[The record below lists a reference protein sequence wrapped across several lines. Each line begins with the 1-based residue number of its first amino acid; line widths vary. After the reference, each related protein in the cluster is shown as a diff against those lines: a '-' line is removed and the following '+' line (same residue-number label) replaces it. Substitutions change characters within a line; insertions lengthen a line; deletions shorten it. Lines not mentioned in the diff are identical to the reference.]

1 MGQRDRGLGENTL
14 RWGKPVGEADT
25 PVLGELISP
34 KRERIPWRNQEI
46 TTKGSWVASTVRLER
61 RKVKSEEI
69 GEGVSSV
76 QGVKTRENW
85 IVRFLKPDSPVFPG
99 QPKSAFDNL
108 SLFQV
113 YACRFKGLKTME

>member
-34 KRERIPWRNQEI
+34 KNSKIPWRNQGI
-46 TTKGSWVASTVRLER
+46 TNGGLGVTLMVVLER
-61 RKVKSEEI
+61 LGVRSERI

-76 QGVKTRENW
+76 QG
-85 IVRFLKPDSPVFPG
+85 D
-99 QPKSAFDNL
+99 
-108 SLFQV
+108 
-113 YACRFKGLKTME
+113 